1 MSWVQTEQ
9 FACLCVQILIF
20 CVQMVKCSK
29 VTAHPVHHW
38 EKRWQ
43 HATSLQCLLQCSH
56 LSQPACTHKCPS
68 CNKGESFE
76 KVETNS
82 KANSQLNQVGS
93 VLVPF
98 CCILWNRFLSSY
110 SDSQRVRLL
119 LKEKQM
125 VYVAGISISKWNSS
139 GFSQKMEL
147 STVRKHFH
155 FLHCCHINAVLSK
168 YSHN

>member
-98 CCILWNRFLSSY
+98 LLHTMEQVFVFVLWLTESKAFIKGKTDGLCCRRFNI
-110 SDSQRVRLL
+110 
-119 LKEKQM
+119 KMKQFRFQSEN
-125 VYVAGISISKWNSS
+125 GT
-139 GFSQKMEL
+139 E
-147 STVRKHFH
+147 
-155 FLHCCHINAVLSK
+155 HC
-168 YSHN
+168 